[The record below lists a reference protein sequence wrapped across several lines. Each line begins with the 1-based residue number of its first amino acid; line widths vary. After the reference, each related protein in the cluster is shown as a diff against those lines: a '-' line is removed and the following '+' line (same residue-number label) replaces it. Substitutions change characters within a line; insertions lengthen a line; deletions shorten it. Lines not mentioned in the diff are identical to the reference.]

1 MRPMRKSGT
10 ILCAVA
16 LVTCVFSQLAFGR
29 QEADASPAEEVV
41 RVNAE
46 LVQTGVSVF
55 DRQGRFVDGLR
66 REDFEL
72 RVDGRPVP
80 ITFFENIVAGS
91 SRDRLARAPEA
102 GGPAARTPE
111 SAPSFRQRTVV
122 FFLDD
127 RHLSLDSVGRTRQLL
142 LDFIDREMGEGDLVA
157 VASSSG
163 RIGFLQQFTD
173 NKEIL
178 RAAVARVGHVPYVVS
193 DYGRNPGGAM
203 TEYMALTVE
212 ARDDPNVYE
221 FYVGECMKWAL
232 KGFTRQERG
241 AIRRQCEVEVQNRA
255 RQILL
260 QAGAVTA
267 NTYYSLETLLR
278 YAAKL
283 PGSKLAFFIS
293 DGFLADTGPRSPVGR
308 DRLARITDEARRAGV
323 VIYTIDARGL
333 ISGAPDAT
341 GNTATDPDGR
351 LQTASV
357 REIAASQ
364 DALNALA
371 ADTGGRAL
379 RNQNAFGRFVGE
391 AMAETSRYYLIAW
404 RPETDGGRNE
414 KLRKIEVS
422 VAGRPDLTVR
432 SARGFV
438 SGGAPRDEKAGA
450 PGEEKGAAKGAGKGA
465 SKNEQR
471 PDGDLRRALTD
482 FYPRRALPL
491 HLALIY
497 LDTPSSGTVLTTS
510 VQAFTEVLSYG
521 AEDREPARLTV
532 EGVVLDDQGRPAASF
547 RTGLKVNPPA
557 GDDGARGRSSSV
569 IYNHPAPLKPG
580 TYQVRVAARDE
591 RSQLVGTASE
601 WVIIPDLSIRQVAL
615 SSLILGLEGVGDS
628 GAAGGRIQ
636 WSVDRRFARG
646 ARLRLMAFVYN
657 ASPANLAARVRVYRD
672 GREVVATPFRSV
684 GTDAQTDPARVPFT
698 AEIGLGDLQ
707 PGRYTLQVTVEDRA
721 AQRTAS
727 QQAAFY
733 VQ

>member
-1 MRPMRKSGT
+1 MHPMCKTGKVLFALALTLAASGR
-10 ILCAVA
+10 V
-16 LVTCVFSQLAFGR
+16 VSGR
-29 QEADASPAEEVV
+29 QEAGGGAQAEEVV

-46 LVQTGVSVF
+46 LVQAGVSVF
-55 DRQGRFVDGLR
+55 DKQGRFVDGLR

-80 ITFFENIVAGS
+80 ITFFENIVSGS
-91 SRDRLARAPEA
+91 LRDRLARASAA
-102 GGPAARTPE
+102 GEPAAPKAAE
-111 SAPSFRQRTVV
+111 SAPSTRQRTVV

-127 RHLSLDSVGRTRQLL
+127 RHLSLDSVGRTRRML
-142 LDFIDREMGEGDLVA
+142 LDFIDKEMGEGDLVA
-157 VASSSG
+157 VASASG

-173 NKEIL
+173 DKEVL

-193 DYGRNPGGAM
+193 DYGRNPGGAL
-203 TEYMALTVE
+203 TEYLALTIE
-212 ARDDPNVYE
+212 NRDDPGVYE
-221 FYVGECMKWAL
+221 FYVGECMKWAV
-232 KGFTRQERG
+232 KGFTKQDRM

-260 QAGAVTA
+260 QAGTVTA

-278 YAAKL
+278 YAQRM

-293 DGFLADTGPRSPVGR
+293 DGFLADSGPRSPVGR

-351 LQTASV
+351 LQTANM

-379 RNQNAFGRFVGE
+379 RNQNTFGRFVGDALE
-391 AMAETSRYYLIAW
+391 ETSRYYLIAW
-404 RPETDGGRNE
+404 RPAENEGRNE

-438 SGGAPRDEKAGA
+438 SGG
-450 PGEEKGAAKGAGKGA
+450 GAGGGEKSETKSETKGEA
-465 SKNEQR
+465 KAEAR
-471 PDGDLRRALTD
+471 VEKKPDDPLRSALTD
-482 FYPRRALPL
+482 FYPRQALPL
-491 HLALIY
+491 HLSLIY
-497 LDTPSSGTVLTTS
+497 FDIPSSGVVLTTS

-521 AEDREPARLTV
+521 AQDREQARLTL
-532 EGVVLDDQGRPAASF
+532 EGVVLDDQGKPAASF
-547 RTGLKVNPPA
+547 RTGLKVNPPSEE
-557 GDDGARGRSSSV
+557 DGARNASNV
-569 IYNHPAPLKPG
+569 IYNYPSPLKPG
-580 TYQVRVAARDE
+580 LYQVRVAARDE
-591 RSQLVGTASE
+591 RSGIVGTAAQ
-601 WVIIPDLSIRQVAL
+601 WVSIPDLSARQLSL
-615 SSLILGLEGVGDS
+615 SSLIVGLEGVGER
-628 GAAGGRIQ
+628 GAQAGHVQ

-646 ARLRLMAFVYN
+646 SRLRFMTFVYN
-657 ASPANLAARVRVYRD
+657 AAAALDLAARVEVYRD
-672 GREVVATPFRSV
+672 GREVYAAPYQKVSA
-684 GTDAQTDPARVPFT
+684 DAQTDRARVPFT
-698 AEIGLGDLQ
+698 AEVNLKELQ
-707 PGRYTLQVTVEDRA
+707 PGRYTLRVAVEDRA
-721 AQRTAS
+721 AQKTTS
-727 QQAAFY
+727 QQTAFY